1 MKNVGIVYD
10 NIYAE
15 HKTTLM
21 YSHPERPDRVTHAI
35 KRLKEEEMYGENR
48 KSNFFEIAPRL
59 ATPQEILLSHTKSLV
74 DDIKRKVE
82 KAAQNHLNLTM
93 DADTVISG
101 ESYTAALYAAGGN
114 FAAIDAIFD
123 GKISSAFVLCRP
135 PGHHAN
141 RGASRGFCL
150 FNNVILA
157 TQYLMNEKG
166 LKNVAII
173 DWDAHAGN
181 GSEDLVRNGVP
192 NVPEDAELLFFS
204 IHQDPRTLYPGT
216 CFPDEIGEGKQKGKI
231 VNITLLPHSGDKC
244 MQLAL
249 DQLILPMLHEFK
261 PEYIL
266 FSAGFDGHYKDQL
279 TNLGYTS
286 QGYANIV
293 EKILPVANEYAK
305 GRISLT
311 LEGGYNLEA
320 QSNSIVNVISKL
332 SGEGIIFEEDEQE
345 SSECLAY
352 TENKLIPYLKEL
364 LEPYWKNL

>member
-10 NIYAE
+10 DIYAE

-35 KRLKEEEMYGENR
+35 MRLKEEEMYGENR
-48 KSNFFEIAPRL
+48 KTHFFETTPRL
-59 ATPQEILLSHTKSLV
+59 ATSEEISLSHSESLINDIRKKV
-74 DDIKRKVE
+74 D
-82 KAAQNHLNLTM
+82 KAAKFDQNLTM

-101 ESYTAALYAAGGN
+101 ESYDAALYAAGGN

-123 GKISSAFVLCRP
+123 GIINSAFVLCRP

-141 RGASRGFCL
+141 VGAARGFCL

-157 TQYLMNEKG
+157 TQYLMREKG
-166 LKNVAII
+166 LKKVAII

-181 GSEDLVRNGVP
+181 GSEDIVYEGVP
-192 NVPEDAELLFFS
+192 NTPDDAELLFFS
-204 IHQDPRTLYPGT
+204 IHQDPNTLYPGT
-216 CFPDEIGEGKQKGKI
+216 CFPNEIGEGKQKGKI
-231 VNITLLPHSGDKC
+231 VNITLPPRSGDNC

-249 DQLILPMLHEFK
+249 DQVILPMLHEFK

-286 QGYANIV
+286 QGYGKII
-293 EKILPVANEYAK
+293 EKVLPVAEEYAK

-311 LEGGYNLEA
+311 LEGGYNLGA
-320 QSNSIVNVISKL
+320 QSNSIVNVLSIL
-332 SGEGIIFEEDEQE
+332 SGGSMVVEDDEQE
-345 SSECLAY
+345 NSQCYEY
-352 TENKLIPYLKEL
+352 TENKLIPYLREL
-364 LEPYWKNL
+364 LQPYWKNI